1 MKFPQKSQ
9 LSSLAE
15 SPLPARSLLLQSAL
29 LRGAGALVLCGALT
43 AVLLWAT
50 QPMA

>member
-1 MKFPQKSQ
+1 MKPPK
-9 LSSLAE
+9 E
-15 SPLPARSLLLQSAL
+15 SPPNNHRESISPVRSMLLQSAL

>member
-1 MKFPQKSQ
+1 MKLPKKSPPN
-9 LSSLAE
+9 SHSE
-15 SPLPARSLLLQSAL
+15 SISPARSLLLQSAL